1 MTECYICL
9 ENIDN
14 DIATL
19 SCGHKYHFGC
29 ISEWIKKKND
39 WRKVCVICTDIET
52 EIVRIENITNKVSVN
67 NDKQENELKSFPSIF
82 LNCCTIL

>member
-29 ISEWIKKKND
+29 ISEWIKKK
-39 WRKVCVICTDIET
+39 K
-52 EIVRIENITNKVSVN
+52 
-67 NDKQENELKSFPSIF
+67 
-82 LNCCTIL
+82 